1 MRFGCQIPAQRPSVS
16 LQTAA
21 NANASSIQTIANQL
35 PDGRTAEISR
45 RVGEILSIA
54 ERLKLMNR
62 ALLKKL
68 RPGPLGKVKLAE
80 LINEL
85 IVGFQ
90 RRHPD
95 AEIISELNDLG

>member
-1 MRFGCQIPAQRPSVS
+1 
-16 LQTAA
+16 
-21 NANASSIQTIANQL
+21 
-35 PDGRTAEISR
+35 
-45 RVGEILSIA
+45 
-54 ERLKLMNR
+54 MNR

-68 RPGPLGKVKLAE
+68 RPGPLGKVKLAD

-95 AEIISELNDLG
+95 AEITSELKDLAGSYGEAIDLTLYRCIQEGITNAIRHGKAARVAIDLAEISPARKNGGKKSAGRRCLP